1 MSRAHGSHPPLS
13 PALNSERDDLSSEG
27 GDGPNLATLAR
38 VTLSGAPPLSS
49 LIAQELTR
57 LTMDN
62 EELRR
67 MLAARD
73 ASSAAQKRRIAEL
86 EGAAST
92 DGGATQTLKDELTE
106 LRRVGKRQAT
116 ELRRFQMQETASRKA
131 AKLFAYSATLATV
144 PVSPH
149 DRVLIRYT
157 KPVGMVAI
165 GAVQPKPHEEN
176 ATGINIRASVSD
188 GDGEIME
195 AVVCSDCVTPVT
207 QFNVEDVLP
216 LVVAKD
222 NLKRL
227 ADRAKGK
234 HESSTVFGERV
245 LRQTIADLKASNLLK
260 DHLNLVEAAEAL
272 VVIG

>member
-1 MSRAHGSHPPLS
+1 MSRASGLPAPLS

-27 GDGPNLATLAR
+27 GDAPNLATLAR
-38 VTLSGAPPLSS
+38 VTLAAAPPLSS
-49 LIAQELTR
+49 LVAQELSR
-57 LTMDN
+57 LTLEN

-67 MLAARD
+67 MLAVRD
-73 ASSAAQKRRIAEL
+73 ASAATQKRRIAEL
-86 EGAAST
+86 EGTAST
-92 DGGATQTLKDELTE
+92 DSSATQAIKDELCE

-116 ELRRFQMQETASRKA
+116 ELRRFQQQELASRKA
-131 AKLFAYSATLATV
+131 AKLFAYTATLATV
-144 PVSPH
+144 PVAPH

-176 ATGINIRASVSD
+176 NTGINIRASVSD
-188 GDGEIME
+188 GDDEIME

-207 QFNVEDVLP
+207 QFNVEDILP
-216 LVVAKD
+216 SVVSKD

-227 ADRAKGK
+227 AERAKGK
-234 HESSTVFGERV
+234 HESAKVFGERV
-245 LRQTIADLKASNLLK
+245 LRQTVADLKASNLLK
-260 DHLNLVEAAEAL
+260 DHLHLVEAAEAL